1 LDERLKSLADEH
13 VDKERPSCDPA
24 VIRVQIG
31 RLKARRLTML
41 GRYTPTHPAVLQ
53 IERQLRIL

>member
-1 LDERLKSLADEH
+1 MSRSLRSVRLALRPLAT
-13 VDKERPSCDPA
+13 V
-24 VIRVQIG
+24 VQTFP
-31 RLKARRLTML
+31 KARRLTML